1 MYDSSTATTTSTM
14 INRIGSIGSMDNLP
28 YAQQYLSLVVSI
40 KTEIIGVSSFIPGYV
55 FPLPPE
61 ALPDILGCLASWQ
74 TV

>member
-14 INRIGSIGSMDNLP
+14 INRIGSMDNLP

-40 KTEIIGVSSFIPGYV
+40 KTEIIGASSFIPGYV